1 MIEAYEIP
9 KALKCSLSQDAPV
22 NKKFVYLPVPCKSSL
37 KPDSQCVY
45 NLVTDGSVLDLSW
58 SIRKNCSSM
67 VSITAP
73 CLQKRYS
80 SCYTYLLMW

>member
-9 KALKCSLSQDAPV
+9 KAFKCSLSQDAPV
-22 NKKFVYLPVPCKSSL
+22 TFFVSVLCKSSL

-45 NLVTDGSVLDLSW
+45 NLVTDDSVLDLSW
-58 SIRKNCSSM
+58 SILKNCSST

-73 CLQKRYS
+73 C
-80 SCYTYLLMW
+80 